1 MVSMDIEL
9 SQFSSYPNVL
19 LIPAA
24 VQQGRLQLCD
34 GPHGEPRAG
43 LGQGHHPPATAV
55 ISEHV

>member
-1 MVSMDIEL
+1 MEKEL